1 MALENSG
8 GDIILPA
15 ELQKRIDLT
24 KKQVA
29 INEQELITLQKARI
43 AEEYAVRELLKRKDS
58 IEKDI
63 EVAEKIKEATKSNS
77 ARLTEENVGLVAE
90 NERLVAEFDVLKAKN
105 DKETEFTDARAQE
118 VARRETVV
126 TDREIKVAVREKNC
140 MAQETKHGK
149 FQTKLSEALK
159 EL

>member
-1 MALENSG
+1 MALENTG
-8 GDIILPA
+8 AEVVLPA

-58 IEKDI
+58 IEKEI
-63 EVAEKIKEATKSNS
+63 KIAETVKEVNTSNN
-77 ARLTEENVGLVAE
+77 AILTEANAELVAE

-105 DKETEFTDARAQE
+105 DKESAFTDARAQE
-118 VARRETVV
+118 VARRETTV
-126 TDREIKVAVREKNC
+126 TDRETEVTIREKNC
-140 MAQETKHGK
+140 LAKEVKHGK